1 MAGSKNVASQEQPKK
16 LAWIR
21 DRVKKLKSEKEENQP
36 SSCLSVH
43 YTLHCV
49 VHDTCVCTATLCR
62 LLADCCFGTGQTSWL
77 VGQLGRGST
86 RRHVIFF

>member
-1 MAGSKNVASQEQPKK
+1 MAGKNVASQEQPKK

-21 DRVKKLKSEKEENQP
+21 DRVKLKSEKEENQP

-49 VHDTCVCTATLCR
+49 VHATCVCTATLN
-62 LLADCCFGTGQTSWL
+62 TM
-77 VGQLGRGST
+77 
-86 RRHVIFF
+86 